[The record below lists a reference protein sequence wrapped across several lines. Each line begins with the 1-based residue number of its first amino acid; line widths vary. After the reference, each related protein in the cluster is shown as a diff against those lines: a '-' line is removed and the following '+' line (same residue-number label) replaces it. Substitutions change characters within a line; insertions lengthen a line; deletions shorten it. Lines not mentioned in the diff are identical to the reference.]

1 MRCRAGV
8 LVIFML
14 GILPLLGC
22 SVSVQSTQVSFLKGM
37 LAKKDRPPEKNWRVI
52 WRDKEYFGYAVNFE
66 GGSYFANPDGL
77 LVHFDGW
84 QVVGLNLPGLGVNK
98 VSEISYENKAGG
110 GRVLTYKDG
119 RSRTLTSDRCEPW
132 AKTAESG
139 PPSQARRMG
148 WFQRCQAEHGFYH
161 NEMELN
167 DAGQLVRLVFT
178 VKPKTSPMVVEYM
191 H

>member
-1 MRCRAGV
+1 MSRRRFSHFYVGIFAASRV
-8 LVIFML
+8 LCLSAVHSGEFFKRDVSEKRPATRKEL
-14 GILPLLGC
+14 ACDLARQRIL
-22 SVSVQSTQVSFLKGM
+22 
-37 LAKKDRPPEKNWRVI
+37 
-52 WRDKEYFGYAVNFE
+52 GYAVNFE

-178 VKPKTSPMVVEYM
+178 VKPKTSPTIVEYI